1 MPGWMD
7 GLDGILRE
15 IVENRM
21 TSSSLSSAVA
31 TRAFPFFVFVFEMR
45 KTAGRAGVGVCVFGF
60 GHVSG
65 RGRAHW
71 TSK

>member
-1 MPGWMD
+1 MD
-7 GLDGILRE
+7 GWIGWDFEGNSRKQDDIKLFE
-15 IVENRM
+15 F
-21 TSSSLSSAVA
+21 SSCYKSIPI
-31 TRAFPFFVFVFEMR
+31 FCFVFVFEMR
-45 KTAGRAGVGVCVFGF
+45 KTAGRAGVGGCVFGF